1 MSKRDLRL
9 YFSDGMRYTPLR
21 LAVFDFLLLN
31 ISFFIVNYTKQGS
44 FDIPVGYDMLLFLF
58 YVCWLVSGLV
68 GKKFLPSRY
77 QGLRAGSGV
86 LLKSI
91 LYLIYLIV
99 FSVVI
104 FGLSRYSRVQVFA
117 TCSLFFGLEI
127 LLLFVLSRYVS
138 PVKDVD
144 LEADMDPEVTA
155 FQKSTFSY
163 RFLGLDLLLLV
174 GAFFIVNFM
183 KRGHLTLLP
192 SYEFLLLTLIGLWF
206 GVSLST
212 RKFNLIGQK
221 NLYFAIWQWIKSGF
235 LMMAVTGVLVFGLR
249 MFQYSRFQGFG
260 TIVLLMGLEL
270 LALLV
275 YFSARKEKRTDSD
288 IDSVDQV
295 RQMLNQEAY
304 DLNVDVETVRRRLME
319 PCTHKLARHF
329 HTENLPF
336 FDFLDEY
343 VKLKEILCMEALVDR
358 SCDPFTLRDDHFM
371 LRLFISLQRINNCRR
386 INAHFL
392 QLHQMLLPGGYFA
405 GYAHTI
411 KTHRDWM
418 YDKFPRQMAHVIY
431 GLDFLV
437 NRVAPKLPWIQ
448 KVYFALTKGKNRIL
462 SRAEV
467 LGRLCFCGFEIVAT
481 RVIDNRFYFIARKV
495 KTSSL
500 DTSPTYG
507 PLVALKRSGYG
518 GQVVHTY
525 K

>member
-1 MSKRDLRL
+1 MSKRDLSL

-117 TCSLFFGLEI
+117 TCILFFGLEI
-127 LLLFVLSRYVS
+127 LLLFVLSRHVS
-138 PVKDVD
+138 SVKDVD
-144 LEADMDPEVTA
+144 LEADMDQEVTA
-155 FQKSTFSY
+155 LQKSTFSY

-235 LMMAVTGVLVFGLR
+235 LIMAVTGVLVFGLR
-249 MFQYSRFQGFG
+249 MFQYSRFHGFG

-288 IDSVDQV
+288 IESVDQV
-295 RQMLNQEAY
+295 RLGEILITPPALVAAKAALYIVTKEAG
-304 DLNVDVETVRRRLME
+304 LSKTALALKLGVSEAVGRRLLN
-319 PCTHKLARHF
+319 PRYQTKIINIDKALAAMGKR
-329 HTENLPF
+329 
-336 FDFLDEY
+336 
-343 VKLKEILCMEALVDR
+343 M
-358 SCDPFTLRDDHFM
+358 
-371 LRLFISLQRINNCRR
+371 
-386 INAHFL
+386 
-392 QLHQMLLPGGYFA
+392 
-405 GYAHTI
+405 
-411 KTHRDWM
+411 
-418 YDKFPRQMAHVIY
+418 VI
-431 GLDFLV
+431 G
-437 NRVAPKLPWIQ
+437 
-448 KVYFALTKGKNRIL
+448 
-462 SRAEV
+462 
-467 LGRLCFCGFEIVAT
+467 
-481 RVIDNRFYFIARKV
+481 IA
-495 KTSSL
+495 
-500 DTSPTYG
+500 
-507 PLVALKRSGYG
+507 
-518 GQVVHTY
+518 
-525 K
+525 